1 MEFIPYFLSIP
12 IILQF
17 LLMIVWIFRS
27 KNEES
32 KIVTTLQ
39 EEKNNLR
46 KTNTELIEKVQKI
59 QQSQTDQL
67 NDMSR
72 TIIEV
77 SEKMT
82 ELQVNLQNVI
92 DSKLKSQSD
101 EFKKD
106 LNKVNNKVDTI
117 LGLVMECDNES
128 CPTKRKVSNYL
139 KNQNQ
144 YYDK

>member
-1 MEFIPYFLSIP
+1 
-12 IILQF
+12 
-17 LLMIVWIFRS
+17 MIVWIFRS

-46 KTNTELIEKVQKI
+46 KTNSELIEKVQKI

-117 LGLVMECDNES
+117 LGLVMECDNEN

-144 YYDK
+144 YDK

>member
-46 KTNTELIEKVQKI
+46 KTNSELIEKVQKI

-117 LGLVMECDNES
+117 LGLVMECDNEN

-144 YYDK
+144 YDK

>member
-1 MEFIPYFLSIP
+1 MEFIPYFLSIS

-46 KTNTELIEKVQKI
+46 KTNSELIEKVQKI

-117 LGLVMECDNES
+117 LGLVMECDNEN

-144 YYDK
+144 YDK